1 MNLRLTISP
10 EAVRD
15 AMPPDRE
22 LLDAAARGL
31 VVAVRRHLREKNS
44 RTQPK
49 NGFPKSNYYAEAG
62 DTARGS
68 VEGGAAVVEV
78 GPDDPNGPG
87 SGIALHYYGGTVLP
101 KKKALAIPISPAV
114 AGIWP
119 SEAVGEA
126 GAEAFSMI
134 WPKGKNHGFIKDN
147 ERNELL
153 WLLVPKATIPADP
166 DVLPTDDEMLS
177 AAERAVMSV
186 IGGAA

>member
-22 LLDAAARGL
+22 LLDAAAGAMETA
-31 VVAVRRHLREKNS
+31 VVRHLREKNS
-44 RTQPK
+44 RTPPK
-49 NGFPKSNYYAEAG
+49 NGFPKSHYYDEAAK
-62 DTARGS
+62 TVRGS
-68 VEGGAAVVEV
+68 VQGGSAVVEV

-87 SGIALHYYGGTVLP
+87 NGIALHYYGGTVYP

-114 AGIWP
+114 AGTWP

-166 DVLPTDDEMLS
+166 DVLPTDDAMLS
-177 AAERAVMSV
+177 AAERAVMRV
-186 IGGAA
+186 IGGS

>member
-15 AMPPDRE
+15 AMPPDRD
-22 LLDAAARGL
+22 LLDAAARGM

-44 RTQPK
+44 RTPPK

-68 VEGGAAVVEV
+68 VEGGSAVVEV

-87 SGIALHYYGGTVLP
+87 SGIALHYYGGTVYP

-119 SEAVGEA
+119 SEA
-126 GAEAFSMI
+126 GAFANEEEFAMI
-134 WPKGKNHGFIKDN
+134 WPKNSAHGFIKDA

-177 AAERAVMSV
+177 AAERAVLPLLEGV
-186 IGGAA
+186 A